1 MYEDVAPG
9 IGLVRV
15 PLRMRAA
22 LSEAGL
28 DYAAGRSAR
37 FIREQGL
44 IRISDTVEGVD
55 GSLLVYGEINP
66 CFLP

>member
-15 PLRMRAA
+15 PDLVGR
-22 LSEAGL
+22 LSSSCEA
-28 DYAAGRSAR
+28 DIVRRWVAD
-37 FIREQGL
+37 QGL
-44 IRISDTVEGVD
+44 VTITRTLEDPASR
-55 GSLLVYGEINP
+55 SLLVYGEINP